1 MELFEFLT
9 TTTAGKCLFTMLVSM
24 VPIIELRGGLPFGVA
39 LGLPYHLAFPAAVI
53 GNLIPAPF
61 IIVYIRRI
69 FKLMRRYMPRLNN
82 LVDRL
87 EKKAHLKGKQMQ
99 KYQYLGLW
107 LFVAIPLPGTG
118 AWTGSL
124 AAAFLDMRL
133 KKAMPAVVLGVLT
146 AGCIMLALPHVGINL
161 FSRAPELVICGAIV
175 GAGLCARP
183 PVPRRMTDKRA
194 GTEAGPYGMTE
205 PGTSRVGAHFA
216 HPRAAP

>member
-9 TTTAGKCLFTMLVSM
+9 GTTLGKCLFTMLVSM
-24 VPIIELRGGLPFGVA
+24 IPIIELRGGLPFGVA
-39 LGLPYHLAFPAAVI
+39 LGLPYYLAFPAAVI

-69 FKLMRRYMPRLNN
+69 FELLRRYLPSLNG
-82 LVDRL
+82 LIDKL
-87 EKKAHLKGKQMQ
+87 EKKAHLKGKKVQ

-124 AAAFLDMRL
+124 AAAFLGMRL

-146 AGCIMLALPHVGINL
+146 AGCVMLALTHMGINL
-161 FSRAPELVICGAIV
+161 FSGAV
-175 GAGLCARP
+175 
-183 PVPRRMTDKRA
+183 
-194 GTEAGPYGMTE
+194 
-205 PGTSRVGAHFA
+205 
-216 HPRAAP
+216 

>member
-1 MELFEFLT
+1 MELFQFLT
-9 TTTAGKCLFTMLVSM
+9 DTTQGKMLLTMLVSM
-24 VPIIELRGGLPFGVA
+24 IPIIELRGGLPFGVA
-39 LGLPYHLAFPAAVI
+39 LGLPYYLAFPAAVV

-69 FKLMRRYMPRLNN
+69 FELMRKYLPRLNG

-87 EKKAHLKGKQMQ
+87 ERKAHLKGKKVQ

-124 AAAFLDMRL
+124 AAAFLGMRL

-146 AGCIMLALPHVGINL
+146 AGCIMLGLTHMGINL
-161 FSRAPELVICGAIV
+161 FS
-175 GAGLCARP
+175 
-183 PVPRRMTDKRA
+183 
-194 GTEAGPYGMTE
+194 GTI
-205 PGTSRVGAHFA
+205 
-216 HPRAAP
+216 